1 MSGSGVGTL
10 QEPVLAIV
18 ATETFFVSL
27 TNSVM
32 AVLFL
37 LLVTS
42 LCVEVCFS
50 QEAPINWGPDLY
62 FRNYWPDS
70 VSRADLEKNVTLM
83 TCAGLC
89 STKPWCSSFFH
100 RNQNNH
106 CLLFKRIY
114 VDRKFLRPQIGVDY
128 YRIASDTCPI
138 EKCYYLSRPDN
149 MCFFLDLSPQA
160 GTYND
165 SKAFCED
172 NHGRLAILD
181 NPRKNVWIVELLKLH
196 NALSGDR
203 LYLGARLEGMDYIY
217 RWSNGETLGGPS
229 SSESFWNVPVQFASP
244 CVVLE
249 VQARQE
255 PGTWKDSACNVISA
269 QILCEYQIT
278 N

>member
-37 LLVTS
+37 LLMTS
-42 LCVEVCFS
+42 LFVEVCYS
-50 QEAPINWGPDLY
+50 QPAPVNWGPDLY
-62 FRNYWPDS
+62 FRNYWPDPVNKS
-70 VSRADLEKNVTLM
+70 DLEKYVTLM

-89 STKPWCSSFFH
+89 STKPWCSSFFY
-100 RNQNNH
+100 RSQNKH
-106 CLLFKRIY
+106 CLLFRTIY
-114 VDRKFLRPQIGVDY
+114 VDRKFLRPQMGVDY
-128 YRIASDTCPI
+128 YRVASDKCPI

-160 GTYND
+160 STYDN

-172 NHGRLAILD
+172 NHGRLASLD
-181 NPRKNVWIVELLKLH
+181 NRSKSQWIVDLLKVH
-196 NALSGDR
+196 NARPGDR
-203 LYLGARLEGMDYIY
+203 FYLGAWKEGTDY
-217 RWSNGETLGGPS
+217 RWSNGETLAGLGS
-229 SSESFWNVPVQFASP
+229 SDNFWNVRDLPSPTRPCLVIDIQASYS
-244 CVVLE
+244 
-249 VQARQE
+249 
-255 PGTWKDSACNVISA
+255 TWQYDLCNENKT